1 MILDRTTKSR
11 APILSPDLL
20 VKDTPHR
27 PYFVDL
33 IAASPS
39 KLRNTAHTEAAQ
51 CAHTQKLAH
60 YWSHHEYSADVFYP
74 LSFERSGYLHS
85 SFDDF
90 IRLYVQSAIQEII
103 LSVMPSKFT
112 LPLLTLLRSPLPL
125 FFILPA
131 PPLIYLVH

>member
-39 KLRNTAHTEAAQ
+39 KLRISAHTEAAQ
-51 CAHTQKLAH
+51 YAHTQKLAH
-60 YWSHHEYSADVFYP
+60 YWSHREYPADVFYP
-74 LSFERSGYLHS
+74 LPFERSGYLHS

-90 IRLYVQSAIQEII
+90 IRLHVQSAIQEII
-103 LSVMPSKFT
+103 LVMPSNFT

-131 PPLIYLVH
+131 PPLTHLVH